1 MFFFADLIQ
10 TGGGEESG
18 DNTERRQKRCDNISD
33 FNKLS
38 LQGGHKGMWISFQL
52 VWFFYKG

>member
-38 LQGGHKGMWISFQL
+38 LQGGHKGIWISFQL
-52 VWFFYKG
+52 VWLEK